1 MDSGSLALIGVAI
14 LGLLG
19 TIYTVVG
26 NRKSSKD
33 QAKVGVGANTISEFE
48 ANIRAFDLRARNA
61 EERSDN
67 AEEKANLLSERID
80 KLEEKDKE
88 RERQLRRT
96 LLVVQKWFKE
106 LSAAWPNDQPMPL
119 PPDDDLGL
127 LGIDVPNKP
136 KET

>member
-26 NRKSSKD
+26 SRKSSKD

-96 LLVVQKWFKE
+96 LLVVQKWFKD

-119 PPDDDLGL
+119 PSDDDLEL
-127 LGIDVPNKP
+127 LGIEAP
-136 KET
+136 KKQKEV